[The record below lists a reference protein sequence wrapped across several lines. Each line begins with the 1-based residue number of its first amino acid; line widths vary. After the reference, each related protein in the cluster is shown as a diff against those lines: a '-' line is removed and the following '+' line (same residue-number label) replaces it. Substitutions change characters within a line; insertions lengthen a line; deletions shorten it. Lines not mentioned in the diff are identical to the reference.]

1 MESENNMNYK
11 KVIESILFVSGEPVH
26 IDVISN
32 VIDKEKE
39 QTIEIINDIIES
51 SESEKN
57 SFEILKIGNKYQL
70 SIKKDVSD
78 IVTPIFDKRQN
89 PKLSNQA
96 MEVLS
101 IIAYN
106 SDVTRAQIEMIRGV
120 ACDGI
125 VNKLLEYGLIT
136 ESGRKE
142 TLGRPMGYKVT
153 DKFMITFGIKD
164 LRELPKLEE
173 INIEG
178 NDE

>member
-32 VIDKEKE
+32 AIDKEKE

-106 SDVTRAQIEMIRGV
+106 SDVTRAQ
-120 ACDGI
+120 
-125 VNKLLEYGLIT
+125 
-136 ESGRKE
+136 SGRKE

>member
-1 MESENNMNYK
+1 
-11 KVIESILFVSGEPVH
+11 
-26 IDVISN
+26 
-32 VIDKEKE
+32 
-39 QTIEIINDIIES
+39 
-51 SESEKN
+51 
-57 SFEILKIGNKYQL
+57 
-70 SIKKDVSD
+70 
-78 IVTPIFDKRQN
+78 
-89 PKLSNQA
+89 
-96 MEVLS
+96 
-101 IIAYN
+101 
-106 SDVTRAQIEMIRGV
+106 MIRGV